1 MESEDTQW
9 ISMCSVIRA
18 QKTIFLNVVEEKEKN
33 EWYGRDKKERRSKDI
48 HKEMMKLVEKRINH
62 EKIKLKIKFKKMNE
76 IKGAKICDLEVNLN
90 LI

>member
-1 MESEDTQW
+1 
-9 ISMCSVIRA
+9 
-18 QKTIFLNVVEEKEKN
+18 
-33 EWYGRDKKERRSKDI
+33 
-48 HKEMMKLVEKRINH
+48 MMKLVEKRINH

>member
-48 HKEMMKLVEKRINH
+48 HKKMMKLVEKRINH
-62 EKIKLKIKFKKMNE
+62 EKIKLKIKFKKINE

>member
-62 EKIKLKIKFKKMNE
+62 EKIKLKIKFTKINE